1 MIFYYLNII
10 LVFLGGHHFTDSG
23 EHHYNPQVTSYD
35 YDAPISEVGD
45 PTSKFFAIRET
56 LAEVKKN

>member
-23 EHHYNPQVTSYD
+23 EHYNPQVTSYD